1 MILIKTWQ
9 KITQI
14 TSRYLMGPYDAGPKS
29 ALFLRVAIIKAGVR
43 GADVIRAILESE
55 YHLFEKLSFF
65 QILVYCIL
73 RVCILSF

>member
-1 MILIKTWQ
+1 
-9 KITQI
+9 
-14 TSRYLMGPYDAGPKS
+14 MGPYDAGPKS

-73 RVCILSF
+73 SMYPFLLTNLLTNIPIKRK